1 MTQQDDT
8 GRVAAARPAAA
19 PGESSLSD
27 PLSGPLS
34 DPQPANELSPDQ
46 PLGSAGAGTPVG
58 QPAPPSPYLGAG
70 ESVPQAYLAPP
81 QPGQPRY
88 GSPTGY
94 GQRSFGSARQAF
106 GEAGYGRQPGYGQQ
120 PGRADPRLRSAR
132 GGFSPRRDPA
142 LAAPWER
149 LIASMLDWIVI
160 FGLSVLAFL
169 SPLLRILHSYQAIA
183 LQNTDLNSPQAQAA
197 LNAIARNPAN
207 ERALLFWFLAMF
219 GIALVYYWAQQALW
233 GATLGK
239 RALGL
244 RVVTAVDSSRIGV
257 RAAGIRS
264 VAFLVGPAACMLLPA
279 PLNIPGGIL
288 WLADTGL
295 SLLDSR
301 AQCLHDKL
309 AGTIVIRQRRL
320 DQQARS
326 SGRSPW

>member
-1 MTQQDDT
+1 MTGTMTQQDET
-8 GRVAAARPAAA
+8 GRGAAADGAAGQADQPSAPRRSAVSAEPAAPA
-19 PGESSLSD
+19 GE
-27 PLSGPLS
+27 
-34 DPQPANELSPDQ
+34 PAR
-46 PLGSAGAGTPVG
+46 
-58 QPAPPSPYLGAG
+58 PSPYLGAG

-81 QPGQPRY
+81 QPGQP
-88 GSPTGY
+88 GY
-94 GQRSFGSARQAF
+94 GTQSPYAPRAVRSARQA
-106 GEAGYGRQPGYGQQ
+106 YGQSGYGQQ
-120 PGRADPRLRSAR
+120 PGPGQPGYGQPGYGQADPRLRSAR
-132 GGFSPRRDPA
+132 AAFRPGHEPA
-142 LAAPWER
+142 IAAPWER

-169 SPLLRILHSYQAIA
+169 SPLLRIWHDFQAVA
-183 LQNTDLNSPQAQAA
+183 LQNTDLNSPQSQAEFS
-197 LNAIARNPAN
+197 AISRNPAN

-219 GIALVYYWAQQALW
+219 GIALVYYWLQHAAW

-239 RALGL
+239 RAMGL
-244 RVVTAVDSSRIGV
+244 RVVTAADSSRIGI

-264 VAFLVGPAACMLLPA
+264 VTFLVGPATCMLLPT

-309 AGTIVIRQRRL
+309 AGTIVIRQRWL

-326 SGRSPW
+326 AGSPW